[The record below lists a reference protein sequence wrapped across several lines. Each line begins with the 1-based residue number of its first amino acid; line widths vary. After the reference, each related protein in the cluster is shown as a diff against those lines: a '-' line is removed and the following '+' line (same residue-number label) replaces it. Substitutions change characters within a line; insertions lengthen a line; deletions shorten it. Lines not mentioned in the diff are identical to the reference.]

1 MIALA
6 LAAALLAQ
14 DVQEQEPNNERD
26 KASQGIAPG
35 ATFTGS
41 LDPEG
46 DQDWVHVE
54 CDKETVCSLALEV
67 AKSDRSRLEIHL
79 PRAAIATTA
88 RDGTTLALRVRIPKG
103 RTPVRLVGRA
113 KSYRFR
119 VSAEETGERQ
129 EIEPNND
136 SKEAHEIL
144 QGETWRGAHSGFTSE
159 LDCYRFKAASAGP
172 RELVFK
178 CGPKFRGY
186 VSLFGSDPLKQV
198 YYHINGH
205 ADEYHFFPVLDPG
218 EWNLHLTVGDTA
230 VGDSYEIS
238 VNPMGGKVTEEERKA
253 AQAAIDRAVRHLQAA
268 PGNPLGAVSTSAESM
283 ALAALSEGAGAK
295 ERREALDRDFV
306 SRLEGRFQ
314 KVEGG
319 PRAVY
324 YVERNIYTHA
334 MATLGLAEAAANGSE
349 KGKELAIRAADFLV
363 ATQNTERKP
372 AVWKGPIDRR
382 AREYGGWRY
391 APDENRS
398 DLSIVGWCI
407 IALTAVDAAGLK
419 VEGLRDSIEAALH
432 YVRTTGDQEGYGYEH
447 PKGGSNIHNSIG
459 ALMMLLYGEETAALR
474 FATRELDRHLWSATQ
489 VDRGDAYP
497 FYYLY
502 YATRA
507 QYLRSGEV
515 WETWRATALRQLLR
529 RQKEDGSWAAI
540 GFENAPGARWTTAL
554 GLMMLRLC
562 LNEAPKYLRVE
573 AKGF

>member
-14 DVQEQEPNNERD
+14 DVPEQEPNNERD
-26 KASQGIAPG
+26 KTSQGIAPG

-67 AKSDRSRLEIHL
+67 AKDDRSRLEIHL
-79 PRAAIATTA
+79 PHAALATTA
-88 RDGTTLALRVRIPKG
+88 RDGTTLALRVRFPKG
-103 RTPVRLVGRA
+103 RTAVRLVGRA

-119 VSAEETGERQ
+119 ISVEEIGERH
-129 EIEPNND
+129 EVEPNNH

-144 QGETWRGAHSGFTSE
+144 EGETWRGAHSGFTNE

-178 CGPKFRGY
+178 GGPKFRGY
-186 VSLFGSDPLKQV
+186 IGLFGSDPLKQV
-198 YYHINGH
+198 YYYINGY
-205 ADEYHFFPVLDPG
+205 ADEYHFYPVLEPG
-218 EWNLHLTVGDTA
+218 VWNLHLTVGDTP

-238 VNPMGGKVTEEERKA
+238 VLPFAGKVTGEERQA
-253 AQAAIDRAVRHLQAA
+253 GQAAIERAIRYLAKFPEGVAWQQ
-268 PGNPLGAVSTSAESM
+268 VITSAESIV
-283 ALAALSEGAGAK
+283 LAALSEGAGAK
-295 ERREALDRDFV
+295 ERREELDRECV
-306 SRLEGRFQ
+306 SRIEARFK
-314 KVEGG
+314 KVEG
-319 PRAVY
+319 ASVL
-324 YVERNIYTHA
+324 YVEHNIYTHA

-349 KGKELAIRAADFLV
+349 KAKALAIRAAEFLV

-372 AVWKGPIDRR
+372 AVWKGPIERK
-382 AREYGGWRY
+382 ARGYGGWRY
-391 APDENRS
+391 SPDENRS
-398 DLSIVGWCI
+398 DLSIVGWCV

-419 VEGLRDSIEAALH
+419 VDGLRDALEAALH
-432 YVRTTGDQEGYGYEH
+432 YVRTTGDEDGFGYEH
-447 PKGGSNIHNSIG
+447 PKGGSDIHNSIG
-459 ALMMLLYGEETAALR
+459 ALMMLLYGEQSTALA
-474 FATRELDRHLWSATQ
+474 FATRQLDRHLWSATQ
-489 VDRGDAYP
+489 VDSGDAYP

-507 QYLRSGEV
+507 QYLRSGDV

-529 RQKEDGSWAAI
+529 RQKEDGSWAPLSY
-540 GFENAPGARWTTAL
+540 ETAPGVRWTTAI